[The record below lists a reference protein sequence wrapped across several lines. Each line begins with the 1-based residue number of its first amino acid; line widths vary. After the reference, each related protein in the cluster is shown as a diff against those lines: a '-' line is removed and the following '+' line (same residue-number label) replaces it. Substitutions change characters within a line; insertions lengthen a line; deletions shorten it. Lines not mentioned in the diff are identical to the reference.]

1 MVGLEARRVWH
12 RLSSVLCGRVTFLN
26 VRGSEAVNSFLK
38 VVLLLILALVV
49 IKLLPLIFSLGWL
62 LVVAVLGFIA
72 MAASAIATLV
82 GGAIVLVAVL
92 SPLWVPVLAIVG
104 VIALIRRGTR
114 RSGGIAA

>member
-1 MVGLEARRVWH
+1 
-12 RLSSVLCGRVTFLN
+12 
-26 VRGSEAVNSFLK
+26 
-38 VVLLLILALVV
+38 
-49 IKLLPLIFSLGWL
+49 
-62 LVVAVLGFIA
+62 VLGFIA